1 MAITVR
7 GAVLEGVDARAVE
20 VEVDLLRR
28 LPAMVIVGLAQGA
41 VRESSERVRSAVE
54 SSGLSFPRKR
64 IVVNLAPAAL
74 RKQGTSLDLATA
86 LGILAA
92 DEQVPLEAVQ
102 RVICAGELALGGQL
116 RPVRGALSMAQ
127 LARQEQATLLVA
139 HEAALQASMVPGVE
153 VVGVRSLAEAVA
165 WLRGEVDAPQLPASD
180 RAPTPPSLVDMADVR
195 GQVLA
200 RDALEVSAAGAH
212 HMLMIG
218 PPGCGK
224 SMLARR
230 LPTIL
235 PPMSFDE
242 ALEATAVHAAAN
254 LVDGCEGLLHERPFR
269 APHHTVTAAGL
280 VGDRS
285 LRPGELS
292 LAHQGVLFLDEAP
305 EFRRSVI
312 EVLRQPLEEGEIRL
326 RRAAGY
332 VRLPSAV
339 TLVMAANPC
348 PCGLASTDCGCP
360 VTETHRYLRRLS
372 GPLLDRVDLHLRLEP
387 ITPSTLLFGE
397 PGEPSAVVRMRV
409 GQARRRQL
417 DRGQRAPNGHLSD
430 QEITRVA
437 QLTDEARRTIA
448 HAADHHRLSA
458 RATTRLLRVARTVA
472 DLKAS
477 DPILTTHVETALQW
491 RALVAA

>member
-165 WLRGEVDAPQLPASD
+165 WLRGELEAPQLPAADS
-180 RAPTPPSLVDMADVR
+180 APMPPSLVDMADVR

-200 RDALEVSAAGAH
+200 REALEVSAAGAH

-218 PPGCGK
+218 PPGCGV
-224 SMLARR
+224 LAPRAEQQQ
-230 LPTIL
+230 LVP
-235 PPMSFDE
+235 
-242 ALEATAVHAAAN
+242 ATARKGECWQASHGHEAAEPLDWWQSCCPAC
-254 LVDGCEGLLHERPFR
+254 LGPAVFR
-269 APHHTVTAAGL
+269 EISGEL
-280 VGDRS
+280 VGACCS
-285 LRPGELS
+285 P
-292 LAHQGVLFLDEAP
+292 
-305 EFRRSVI
+305 
-312 EVLRQPLEEGEIRL
+312 
-326 RRAAGY
+326 
-332 VRLPSAV
+332 PSAR
-339 TLVMAANPC
+339 C
-348 PCGLASTDCGCP
+348 WW
-360 VTETHRYLRRLS
+360 
-372 GPLLDRVDLHLRLEP
+372 
-387 ITPSTLLFGE
+387 
-397 PGEPSAVVRMRV
+397 
-409 GQARRRQL
+409 
-417 DRGQRAPNGHLSD
+417 
-430 QEITRVA
+430 
-437 QLTDEARRTIA
+437 
-448 HAADHHRLSA
+448 
-458 RATTRLLRVARTVA
+458 TT
-472 DLKAS
+472 
-477 DPILTTHVETALQW
+477 
-491 RALVAA
+491 